1 MAVVVA
7 VGVICHVS
15 CAMTSQAPLLRE
27 VSWRKRLTYQMNNW
41 IPTVY
46 VEQGKR
52 YKDQWWCS
60 SALFSNK
67 KWYCFEFLHT
77 WHVGLKLPVCKR
89 LGLFEHFDIFL

>member
-1 MAVVVA
+1 MHYRIFFSVFAKKKGLEGGRSVAVVVA

-46 VEQGKR
+46 VEQLKAEPFPLEV
-52 YKDQWWCS
+52 S
-60 SALFSNK
+60 IP
-67 KWYCFEFLHT
+67 LHFRVLRGVADT
-77 WHVGLKLPVCKR
+77 H
-89 LGLFEHFDIFL
+89 

>member
-41 IPTVY
+41 ITTMF
-46 VEQGKR
+46 VEQLKAEPFPLEVSIPLHFRVLREVGATCLAR
-52 YKDQWWCS
+52 S
-60 SALFSNK
+60 SLSPTNS
-67 KWYCFEFLHT
+67 
-77 WHVGLKLPVCKR
+77 
-89 LGLFEHFDIFL
+89 